1 MPLKI
6 PFFRLGEWVHPL
18 YGKLKITQQTFD
30 QLLANFKGNVLG
42 RPPFIRIGHDKSSNQ
57 TFGYAPAEGWVTG
70 LKQEGNVLY
79 AEVEPTTPQAEENIR
94 TKRYRFSSAEYTPDG
109 VNRETG
115 KKVGALLSAIAL
127 TNEPFLTK
135 LPEATLLADTPDMFY
150 LDFSDAKEEP
160 TMPNND
166 PETKTTLQK
175 LSEGIEKLLGMH
187 QTKPDPAPAPA
198 APANTDMA
206 AQITAMQEQL
216 QKFSGVE
223 TQLQTLAEEN
233 KALKAQVGVEMGARR
248 LAEVEKTAA
257 DMVAQGIPPVQVDA
271 WKVLALSEAGQVT
284 LKLADAEGKT
294 KDVSQADAMRD
305 MLLALPTEHRIKL
318 GQQGSQTAPVGDEQ
332 LKLACDEDIKA
343 LGGTIGQDGKYNI

>member
-109 VNRETG
+109 VDRETG

-166 PETKTTLQK
+166 PETKTVLQE
-175 LSEGIEKLLGMH
+175 LSEGIKRLLGM
-187 QTKPDPAPAPA
+187 QQAPPVTVTSSVSVDP
-198 APANTDMA
+198 NVA
-206 AQITAMQEQL
+206 AQITSMQEQL

-233 KALKAQVGVEMGARR
+233 KALKAQVGVETGARR

-284 LKLADAEGKT
+284 LKLSDAEGKT